1 METYYTKVDVQADRY
16 IVETE
21 KPTIIVENEEM
32 TEEEFIDECEAR
44 INHEYGVRSNHEYG
58 VRSNHEYGVRSNH
71 EYGVR
76 SNHER

>member
-32 TEEEFIDECEAR
+32 TEEEFKRYNLDEDCSC
-44 INHEYGVRSNHEYG
+44 G
-58 VRSNHEYGVRSNH
+58 
-71 EYGVR
+71 
-76 SNHER
+76 

>member
-32 TEEEFIDECEAR
+32 TEEEFNKRREGVLDEDCSC
-44 INHEYGVRSNHEYG
+44 G
-58 VRSNHEYGVRSNH
+58 
-71 EYGVR
+71 
-76 SNHER
+76 